1 MLEIRTCK
9 RCSVKRVNALCEL
22 FDKVNH
28 GGDDNARRILNELI
42 YAADKRGYKRGQ
54 SVWGVDLTKGEVRS
68 ICWNISSLLKDE
80 DLEQLGVEIR

>member
-1 MLEIRTCK
+1 MLEIRSCK

-22 FDKVNH
+22 FDMANH
-28 GGDDNARRILNELI
+28 NGNESARKILNELI
-42 YAADKRGYKRGQ
+42 YLADKRGYKRGQ
-54 SVWGVDLTKGEVRS
+54 SVWGIGLTKSEVRS

>member
-1 MLEIRTCK
+1 MLEIRSCK

-22 FDKVNH
+22 FDMANH
-28 GGDDNARRILNELI
+28 NNDNSARRALNELI
-42 YAADKRGYKRGQ
+42 NIADKRGYKRGQ
-54 SVWGVDLTKGEVRS
+54 KVWEVGLSKSEVRS